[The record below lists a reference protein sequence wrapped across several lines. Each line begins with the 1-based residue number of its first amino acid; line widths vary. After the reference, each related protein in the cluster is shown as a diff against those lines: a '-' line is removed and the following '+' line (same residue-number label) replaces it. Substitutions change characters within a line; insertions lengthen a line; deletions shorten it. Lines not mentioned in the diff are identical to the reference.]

1 MVITYVPAF
10 FNAVEVWVQ
19 VRVTCMATSPHSPP
33 FIRLHTPSPPFSH
46 ALCHLSL
53 RQALERVKWASQLGA
68 TAKLRTTHARIYR
81 TIDKMMKEPWHK
93 PQVPA

>member
-1 MVITYVPAF
+1 MRLLRPSHTLS
-10 FNAVEVWVQ
+10 
-19 VRVTCMATSPHSPP
+19 VTC
-33 FIRLHTPSPPFSH
+33 
-46 ALCHLSL
+46 SL